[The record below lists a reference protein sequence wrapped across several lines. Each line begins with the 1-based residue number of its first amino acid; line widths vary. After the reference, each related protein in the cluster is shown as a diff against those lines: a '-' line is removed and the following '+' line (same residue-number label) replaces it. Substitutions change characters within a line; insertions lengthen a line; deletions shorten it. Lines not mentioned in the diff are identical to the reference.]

1 MLGPATASSLGRA
14 RIWALVFT
22 GQQYREMQTPL
33 HQSYSI
39 QCSLQKYQ
47 FKAQRKKIQGNREI

>member
-22 GQQYREMQTPL
+22 GQQYREMQTL
-33 HQSYSI
+33 I

-47 FKAQRKKIQGNREI
+47 FKAQMTKEENSV

>member
-22 GQQYREMQTPL
+22 GQQYREMQTPITR
-33 HQSYSI
+33 YSVFKNI
-39 QCSLQKYQ
+39 SLKH
-47 FKAQRKKIQGNREI
+47 KGRKFRVIVIAK